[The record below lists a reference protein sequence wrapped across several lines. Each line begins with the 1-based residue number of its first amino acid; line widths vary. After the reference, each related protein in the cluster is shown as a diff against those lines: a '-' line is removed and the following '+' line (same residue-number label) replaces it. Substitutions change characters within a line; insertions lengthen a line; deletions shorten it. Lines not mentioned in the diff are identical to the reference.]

1 MKKNNRFTVRT
12 LLPVLLIL
20 ITITAISGC
29 QQETIFSQIEDE
41 TELEDAVI
49 KGSVF
54 SIVAFKDKIYATDG
68 RIYAKAKNVLRGWA
82 EVTSPSGNIIKL
94 AANSTYLYALN
105 SESELFYSDDAA
117 DWTEIDD
124 WSGTLGSI
132 TTIFSDNNGNA
143 YVKGKA
149 KGNDTESFFTLSEA
163 TIAATTAVTSHVVEA
178 GNTADSKTYTLDGS
192 KKTVSDGTN
201 TTTLDAEV
209 YSLTYSPKADCLYA
223 GTAAGVKK
231 LTLKT
236 DGTLTGSTADVPGSN
251 VSSTLKSYETYAV
264 YATKYTLDTTSY
276 EAVYATTVMTGST
289 YSKVNGLWGYYESR
303 GTWNR
308 E

>member
-94 AANSTYLYALN
+94 AAAGTYLYALN
-105 SESELFYSDDAA
+105 SDSKLFYSADAA
-117 DWTEIDD
+117 VWTKIDWG
-124 WSGTLGSI
+124 GTLASV
-132 TTIFSDNNGNA
+132 TTIFSDNNSNA

-149 KGNDTESFFTLSEA
+149 KGSDTESFFTLSGA
-163 TIAATTAVTSHVVEA
+163 AIAATAAVTSHVVEA
-178 GNTADSKTYTLDGS
+178 GNTTDFKTYTLDSS

-223 GTAAGVKK
+223 GTAAGVRK
-231 LTLKT
+231 LTLNE

-251 VSSTLKSYETYAV
+251 VSSTLKSYKTFAV
-264 YATKYTLDTTSY
+264 YATEYTPEATPY
-276 EAVYATTVMTGST
+276 EAVYAMTVMPGSS